1 MKPNIKNTLNKC
13 RNGNPDIQR
22 VITKAVKIKN
32 AEEKLTGNIKKTY
45 AKIGSQRGNKV
56 SENLVFDNSTF
67 ERYLA
72 E

>member
-1 MKPNIKNTLNKC
+1 
-13 RNGNPDIQR
+13 

-32 AEEKLTGNIKKTY
+32 ADEKLAGNIKKTY
-45 AKIGSQRGNKV
+45 AKIGSQRGNIV
-56 SENLVFDNSTF
+56 SENLVFDNSTL